1 MPNLLSRVT
10 AKLAPSAPKLKS
22 YESFAA
28 ALADSNSYE
37 DQRLIE
43 VVSEKTWRY
52 REALRNSPTRTVDS
66 RQTVQNLFVLSQVEP
81 QRRINVL
88 EIGGACG
95 ASYYE
100 TTHLLPER
108 IEQWSIVETQAMVA
122 AGEALKNDP
131 RLSFHTHVADALI
144 PLSSRDLAIVQG
156 TLQYVPEPE
165 QLLSELFAHEFRY
178 VYVTRTPVT
187 ALNAPV
193 FTKQETD
200 LAAHGPGKLPNAPPG
215 KSSQPMTLLSDN
227 ALFAAIT
234 PAYEIVFRFE
244 ESEELALLIDD
255 RGVGVRDVGFLARKR
270 VYSHT

>member
-1 MPNLLSRVT
+1 MPNLFSRVT

-22 YESFAA
+22 YENFAA

-43 VVSEKTWRY
+43 IVAEKTRRY
-52 REALRNSPTRTVDS
+52 REDLRNSPVRTIES
-66 RQTVQNLFVLSQVEP
+66 RQSGQNLFVLSQVEP

-100 TTHLLPER
+100 TIHLLPER
-108 IEQWSIVETQAMVA
+108 IEHWSIVETAAMVA
-122 AGEALKNDP
+122 AGEALKTGSG
-131 RLSFHTHVADALI
+131 LSFHTRVADALA

-165 QLLSELFAHEFRY
+165 QLLTQLFAYDIEY

-187 ALNAPV
+187 TLNTPIV
-193 FTKQETD
+193 TKQETN
-200 LAAHGPGKLPNAPPG
+200 LAAHGPGKLPNAPAG
-215 KSSQPMTLLSDN
+215 KSTQPMTLLTND
-227 ALFAAIT
+227 ALFAAVP
-234 PAYEIVFRFE
+234 PAYEIVFRFA
-244 ESEELALLIDD
+244 ESEERALLIDD
-255 RGVGVRDVGFLARKR
+255 REVGVRDVGFLARKR